1 MPSTVLTG
9 SLGQKIDNADIF
21 CLIYYYILLLLYSD
35 MYFVSEERGAKSVSQ
50 LAHSLMNYF
59 TMNASVS
66 GVRIM
71 YPQDTLRAMF
81 TSP

>member
-1 MPSTVLTG
+1 M
-9 SLGQKIDNADIF
+9 I
-21 CLIYYYILLLLYSD
+21 IYYYYIQTCILFQIY
-35 MYFVSEERGAKSVSQ
+35 YYPEERGAKSVSQ

-81 TSP
+81 TSPS

>member
-1 MPSTVLTG
+1 M
-9 SLGQKIDNADIF
+9 I
-21 CLIYYYILLLLYSD
+21 IYYYYIQICILFQIYS
-35 MYFVSEERGAKSVSQ
+35 YPEERGAKSVSQ

-81 TSP
+81 TSPS

>member
-1 MPSTVLTG
+1 
-9 SLGQKIDNADIF
+9 
-21 CLIYYYILLLLYSD
+21 

-81 TSP
+81 TSPS

>member
-1 MPSTVLTG
+1 M
-9 SLGQKIDNADIF
+9 I
-21 CLIYYYILLLLYSD
+21 IYYYYIQICILFQIY
-35 MYFVSEERGAKSVSQ
+35 YYPEERGAKSVSQ

-59 TMNASVS
+59 TMSVS

-81 TSP
+81 TSPS

>member
-1 MPSTVLTG
+1 M
-9 SLGQKIDNADIF
+9 I
-21 CLIYYYILLLLYSD
+21 IYYYYIQICILFQIY
-35 MYFVSEERGAKSVSQ
+35 YYPEERGAKSVSQ

-71 YPQDTLRAMF
+71 YPQDT
-81 TSP
+81 